1 MRTGE
6 TYGTGRQEFDDDF
19 SATDIGVKMRNR
31 RARMVARDGS
41 ESDLADPST
50 SHYTT
55 A

>member
-6 TYGTGRQEFDDDF
+6 TYGAGRQELDDNF
-19 SATDIGVKMRNR
+19 AATDIGVKMRNG
-31 RARMVARDGS
+31 RARMIARDGA

-50 SHYTT
+50 SHYNT